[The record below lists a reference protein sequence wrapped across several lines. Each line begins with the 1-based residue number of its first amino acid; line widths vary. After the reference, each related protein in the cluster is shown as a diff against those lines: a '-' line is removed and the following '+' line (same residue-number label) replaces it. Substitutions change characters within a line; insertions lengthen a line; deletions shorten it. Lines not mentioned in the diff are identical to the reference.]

1 MLSALWVSERAS
13 VCPHTF
19 CFKEQQSSVISR
31 NTALHWK
38 LLYPPAARAKLSPGR
53 YTSNHELA
61 ASAVKFTQTSTK
73 LMNNYLAPAVD
84 RFWVFFVKRQFDWH
98 IIIIIIT
105 STTRRGS
112 HFAPHFAGLSLLI
125 PRCKKLFP
133 RHGMKN
139 FLPAPSFL
147 RILAVA
153 KSSGCYKRKLKLA
166 SPVNSLK
173 AG

>member
-31 NTALHWK
+31 NTALRWK

-84 RFWVFFVKRQFDWH
+84 RFRVFFVKRQFDWH

-105 STTRRGS
+105 STARWGS

-133 RHGMKN
+133 RRYEEL
-139 FLPAPSFL
+139 FARTLFFADSL
-147 RILAVA
+147 LW
-153 KSSGCYKRKLKLA
+153 
-166 SPVNSLK
+166 LK
-173 AG
+173 ALGVIKEN